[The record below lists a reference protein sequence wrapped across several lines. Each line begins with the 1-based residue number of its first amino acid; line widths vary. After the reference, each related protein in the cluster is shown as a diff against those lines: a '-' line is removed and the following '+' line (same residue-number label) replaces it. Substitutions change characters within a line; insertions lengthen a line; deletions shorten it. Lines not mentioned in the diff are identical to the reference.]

1 MTLET
6 LLKTKLWHSF
16 EQQTRARRKQ
26 PADVL
31 AELMRDYL
39 ETAEDVEFNEAMR
52 RDARKSGLREAD
64 AVRLVREY
72 RAAKQRR
79 RAAS

>member
-6 LLKTKLWHSF
+6 LLKTALWHTF
-16 EQQTRARRKQ
+16 EQQTRARAKQ

-31 AELMRDYL
+31 AELLRAYL
-39 ETAEDVEFNEAMR
+39 ETAEDVELNEAMR

-64 AVRLVREY
+64 AVRLVREH
-72 RAAKQRR
+72 RTEKQRR